1 MAHRDDRS
9 IIASTHNTARF
20 FTENRHVAWTV
31 LVAVVVWGVYGYLK
45 MPKRKDPD
53 IPVRVAMAATPWP
66 GVRAE
71 TVEQL
76 VTRRV
81 ERAIAGNPWLRK
93 PGDYDFALRSLSLNG
108 LSIVWVQLDE
118 RAKLTKQEFDNIHL
132 ALDQITDLP
141 RGAGPIQW
149 NGDFGDTAALM
160 LTVASPRESDV
171 SIELRARAIADAV
184 RDARVGTHADGS
196 AAARAAL
203 VVAYPFSLGERG
215 PERVRDRFAGA
226 LAEAGLASD
235 VRPLGGSGFVGLDF
249 VTTADDEALL
259 AATRKFRDASV
270 GSEGDHPDVWDAL
283 VVRDPADTQ
292 RRLARV
298 AGPRYSHHELEQFT
312 GLIQRSLRA
321 VPQVSKVDRTGV
333 LERRVILQ
341 YAQERLAAYGV
352 RPSALGDLLESRSAT
367 LSGAALEVGGKRFL
381 VEPSNELTRAEEIG
395 DVLVP
400 TSSSRALHLRDL
412 VDVIPA
418 YESPAR
424 LLNFYTARG
433 ADGEWYR
440 GRAVTLAVQ
449 MRSGEQIHD
458 FGAAVDRTLDGVRRY
473 LPDDLVMAR
482 TSDQP
487 LQVEE
492 NVDLFM
498 DALIEAIVL
507 VVAVAWIGFREW
519 RSALLMALSIPLTL
533 AMTFG
538 MMHVLGID
546 VQQVS
551 IAALIIAL
559 GLLVDDPV
567 VAGDAIKRDLALGH
581 PPVVAAWLGPTK
593 LARAILFATVTNIA
607 AYLPFLLL
615 SGDTGKFLYSLPIVM
630 TCSLIASRL
639 VSMTFIPLLGYY
651 LLRPSTRAEPSV
663 AERRSSGFTG
673 WYYRVGTWAIEH
685 RKLTMVGALAFL
697 LVGGG
702 IAARLKT
709 QFFPDDLQY
718 LSYVDVW
725 LPNDAPLSATRD
737 AAARADEVIRSEAA
751 HMGDAHRGKHGEA
764 TPVLRSITSF
774 VGGGGPRFWMSVSP
788 EPLQTNYAQLV
799 LEASDKHL
807 TRELVRRLQ
816 SALTQAIP
824 GARIDVKQLQTNPVE
839 FPVEVRIS
847 ARTEL
852 GPEDEAKQMRVLR
865 ELADQVKDVLRAVP
879 TAARVRDDW
888 GEDTLVMALEMDEDR
903 AATAGISNPDLAE
916 SARAAVSG
924 VRLTT
929 LRDGDQLVPVLARQR
944 LDERAQLSDLESLY
958 VYGSSSSTRVPLGA
972 LAAVKPRMEP
982 PRIRRRD
989 QFRTVSVQA
998 FPAGGVL
1005 ASEVMAAA
1013 TPGID
1018 AIAKKLPPGFEL
1030 AIGGERAKQRSGFQE
1045 LVVVLAISAVL
1056 IFLSLVMQFSNAV
1069 KPFLVFAAVPFGA
1082 VGALACLW
1090 AFGTP
1095 FGFMAFLGVV
1105 SLVGVI
1111 VSHVIVLFDFIEE
1124 MHEQGEPLLES
1135 LLDAGI
1141 ARLRPVAITVGA
1153 TVLALVP
1160 LAMHGGP
1167 LWEPLCY
1174 AQIGGL
1180 LVATVVE
1187 LVLVPVLY
1195 AVFVLDLKIVR
1206 WSERS
1211 SAAEH

>member
-1 MAHRDDRS
+1 MTHREDQS
-9 IIASTHNTARF
+9 IVATTHNTARF

-31 LVAVVVWGVYGYLK
+31 LVAVVVWGIYGYLQ
-45 MPKRKDPD
+45 MSKRKDPD
-53 IPVRVAMAATPWP
+53 IPVRVAMAVTPWP

-81 ERAIAGNPWLRK
+81 ERAIAENPWLRK
-93 PGDYDFALRSLSLNG
+93 PGDYDFALRSLSLDG

-132 ALDQITDLP
+132 ALDQISDLP
-141 RGAGPIQW
+141 RGAGPVQW

-184 RDARVGTHADGS
+184 RDARAGI
-196 AAARAAL
+196 AAAPGARAAV
-203 VVAYPFSLGERG
+203 VVAYPFSLGTRG
-215 PERVRDRFAGA
+215 PERIRDRFASA
-226 LAEAGLASD
+226 LAEAGLATAP
-235 VRPLGGSGFVGLDF
+235 RPIDGSGFVGLDF
-249 VTTADDEALL
+249 TTAADDDALL
-259 AATRKFRDASV
+259 AATARFREASL

-283 VVRDPADTQ
+283 VVRDPAQ
-292 RRLARV
+292 IRERLARV

-367 LSGAALEVGGKRFL
+367 LSGAALEVGGKRLL
-381 VEPSNELTRAEEIG
+381 VEPANELESADAIG

-400 TSSSRALHLRDL
+400 TNSTRSLHLRDL

-424 LLNFYTARG
+424 LLNFYTARA
-433 ADGEWYR
+433 ADGSWYR

-449 MRSGEQIHD
+449 MRAGEQIHA
-458 FGAAVDRTLDGVRRY
+458 FGEAVDRTLDGVRRY
-473 LPDDLVMAR
+473 LPDDLVLAR

-507 VVAVAWIGFREW
+507 VVAVAWVGFREW

-538 MMHVLGID
+538 MMQLLGID

-651 LLRPSTRAEPSV
+651 LLRPSSRPEPSL
-663 AERRSSGFTG
+663 AERRARGFTG
-673 WYYRVGTWAIEH
+673 AYYRVGTWAIEH
-685 RKLTMVGALAFL
+685 RKLSMAIAAVFL
-697 LVGGG
+697 VLGGG
-702 IAARLKT
+702 LAARLKT

-725 LPNDAPLSATRD
+725 LPNDAPLTATRE
-737 AAARADEVIRSEAA
+737 AATRADEIIRAESER
-751 HMGDAHRGKHGEA
+751 MGAEHPAKDGGPTR
-764 TPVLRSITSF
+764 VLRSITSF

-799 LEASDKHL
+799 LEATDKHL
-807 TRELVRRLQ
+807 THELVGRLQ
-816 SALTQAIP
+816 VALSRAIP

-839 FPVEVRIS
+839 FPVEVRLS

-852 GPEDEAKQMRVLR
+852 GPQDEARQLRVLR
-865 ELADQVKDVLRAVP
+865 GLADRVKDALRAVP

-888 GEDTLVMALEMDEDR
+888 GEETLVLGLEMDEDR
-903 AATAGISNPDLAE
+903 AATSGITNPDLAD
-916 SARAAVSG
+916 SSRAAISG

-944 LDERAQLSDLESLY
+944 LDERSQLSDLESLY
-958 VYGSSSSTRVPLGA
+958 VYGSSNTQRVPLGA
-972 LAAVKPRMEP
+972 LATVEPRMET

-989 QFRTVSVQA
+989 QFRTISVQA
-998 FPAGGVL
+998 YPAQGVL

-1013 TPGID
+1013 TPSLEE
-1018 AIAKKLPPGFEL
+1018 IARTLPPGFEL
-1030 AIGGERAKQRSGFQE
+1030 TIGGERAKQRSGFRE
-1045 LVVVLAISAVL
+1045 LAVVLAISAAL
-1056 IFLSLVMQFSNAV
+1056 IFLSLVTQFSNAV

-1082 VGALACLW
+1082 MGALALLW

-1124 MHEQGEPLLES
+1124 MHERGEPLIES

-1160 LAMHGGP
+1160 LALHGGP

-1195 AVFVLDLKIVR
+1195 AVFVLDLGIVR
-1206 WSERS
+1206 WSEASRTQES
-1211 SAAEH
+1211 